1 MKSRIAQS
9 NPEDALQGR
18 LVNQLYT
25 QNSEYTRVFYFGQVI
40 NNNDPKNL
48 GRIQVRIPIIDEI
61 YYINQNKN
69 DGDRTLPWC
78 LPMSSRFAEAPEQ
91 NSIVIVALFDPK
103 VPFFGRL
110 FFDSITEISA
120 TELFERLTPEEK
132 TLSNWLNA
140 ENSLDINNPKPKKLN
155 EYEVKNKVIHKVGIR
170 GKGNNKLELNEKDT
184 ILSQNYKDTEKESF
198 LKLAETD
205 STLEGADNVHLLSK
219 KGEKTEYNIVFDIKL
234 FEYLDKINKMINKV
248 VLLLNTTPAK
258 SPTGPCLP
266 GPNAKDLISEF
277 KSLKAELKKFK
288 NNGSSKKLWIN

>member
-25 QNSEYTRVFYFGQVI
+25 QRGEYTRVFYFGQVI

-48 GRIQVRIPIIDEI
+48 GRLQVRIPIIDDI
-61 YYINQNKN
+61 YYINQNKT
-69 DGDRTLPWC
+69 DGDKTLPWC
-78 LPMSSRFAEAPEQ
+78 LPMSSRFSEAPEQ

-155 EYEVKNKVIHKVGIR
+155 EYEVKNKIIHKVGIR

-184 ILSQNYKDTEKESF
+184 IVSQNYKDKDKESF
-198 LKLAETD
+198 LKLAESD
-205 STLEGADNVHLLSK
+205 STLEGADNVHLRSK
-219 KGEKTEYNIVFDIKL
+219 KGEKTEYNIVFDKKL
-234 FEYLDKINKMINKV
+234 FEYLDKVNKMLNKV

-288 NNGSSKKLWIN
+288 NEGSSKKLWVN